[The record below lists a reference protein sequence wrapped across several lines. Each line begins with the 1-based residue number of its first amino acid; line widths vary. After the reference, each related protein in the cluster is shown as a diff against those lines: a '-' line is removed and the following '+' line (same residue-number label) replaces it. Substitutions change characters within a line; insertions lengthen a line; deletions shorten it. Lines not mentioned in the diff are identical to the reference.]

1 MMASANNQ
9 VGIIYVLTN
18 PEMPGL
24 VKIGKTSQDAM
35 QNRLM
40 SLYQTNVPAP
50 FECEYAARVR
60 NAFSVEASLHRYFK
74 EYRVNPDRE
83 FFRIEPEQVI
93 RRLRP
98 MSIEDFTLKA
108 SEILGRVKKGVNQTG
123 SSKARERS
131 NKGWQ
136 TRREN
141 SAQSFV
147 EQNGVDALPTWISEN
162 VEKYGEHKRHLF
174 EKAANTV
181 RYRNRNKS

>member
-1 MMASANNQ
+1 M
-9 VGIIYVLTN
+9 YVLTN

-24 VKIGKTSQDAM
+24 VKIGKTSQDEL

-40 SLYQTNVPAP
+40 SLYKTNVPVP
-50 FECEYAARVR
+50 FECKYAARVS
-60 NAFSVEASLHRYFK
+60 NAFSVESSLHRYFK

-93 RRLRP
+93 QRLWP
-98 MSIEDFTLKA
+98 IAIEDLTLRA
-108 SEILGRVKKGVNQTG
+108 NEILCRVKEGVNQTG
-123 SSKARERS
+123 SYKAIERS
-131 NKGWQ
+131 NKGWE

-174 EKAANTV
+174 EIAAKTV
-181 RYRNRNKS
+181 KRRNQA